1 MWIACFGKSRSTVA
15 FAATA
20 RSTVLEFTMKHLVR
34 TSVFIWIVF
43 FTPFSS
49 IARADVFTTGANAAK
64 FNVTFN
70 VAANCLIATKPL
82 SFGSAAGLS
91 LDVNDESALNV
102 TCTDKTPY
110 NIGLDAGDT
119 PTSTVASRLLAG
131 VGLDNAS
138 STVAFQLYKDAT
150 RKIVW
155 GNTQGT
161 DTLTGLGSG
170 NAQSFPV
177 YGQVPGQS
185 VMPVPGNYQSVIT
198 ATVSF

>member
-1 MWIACFGKSRSTVA
+1 
-15 FAATA
+15 
-20 RSTVLEFTMKHLVR
+20 MKHLVR
-34 TSVFIWIVF
+34 TSFFIWIAF
-43 FTPFSS
+43 IPFSPA
-49 IARADVFTTGANAAK
+49 ARAEVFTSGANAAK

-70 VAANCLIATKPL
+70 VAANCLIATKSL
-82 SFGSAAGLS
+82 NFGSAAGLS

-102 TCTDKTPY
+102 TCTAKTPY

-119 PTSTVASRLLAG
+119 PTSTIGTRLLAG
-131 VGLDNAS
+131 VGLDNTS
-138 STVAFQLYKDAT
+138 STVAFQLYQDAT

-161 DTLTGLGSG
+161 DTLTGIGSG
-170 NAQSFPV
+170 NSQTFPV

-185 VMPVPGNYQSVIT
+185 VMPAPGNYQSVIT